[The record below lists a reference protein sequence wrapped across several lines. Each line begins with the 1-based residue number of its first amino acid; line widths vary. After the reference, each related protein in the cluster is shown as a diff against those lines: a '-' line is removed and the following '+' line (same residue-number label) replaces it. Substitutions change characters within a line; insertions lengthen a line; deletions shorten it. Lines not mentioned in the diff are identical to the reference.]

1 MTSQNIEKLLF
12 TGWLGYKLW
21 RGPGLTQ
28 QVRDLR
34 RLASALKATLLART
48 CIDLCL
54 HVRPAWNPNKVKQEI
69 LRSVCLTDASG
80 KLKWFASQC
89 FHLKSMPYARDQ
101 TFIFVTS
108 LLISFGLKD
117 NEKLKVAQ
125 FFLTVS
131 TVPFDFIG
139 CYCPFFLLMFYQLV

>member
-1 MTSQNIEKLLF
+1 
-12 TGWLGYKLW
+12 
-21 RGPGLTQ
+21 
-28 QVRDLR
+28 
-34 RLASALKATLLART
+34 
-48 CIDLCL
+48 
-54 HVRPAWNPNKVKQEI
+54 
-69 LRSVCLTDASG
+69 
-80 KLKWFASQC
+80 
-89 FHLKSMPYARDQ
+89 MPYARDQ

-131 TVPFDFIG
+131 TAPYFDFIG